1 MGVTT
6 HGSTYDWAGQR
17 IPAVPWNGNGI
28 HWPEVVAEIAR
39 EEVERQQRL
48 EEAA

>member
-1 MGVTT
+1 MRHPLEV
-6 HGSTYDWAGQR
+6 SWQNEVIR
-17 IPAVPWNGNGI
+17 AVPWEGNGI